1 MFNRSVSKWYV
12 VLSVLYVLLGVI
24 MLFWPHVTVDIL
36 GVVLGVVLLAY
47 GAARIV
53 IYFTKNHFDGIV
65 HMDLTVGVVFGALG
79 GFMLLHRDFVNTV
92 FPFAVAILLLI
103 GAISKLQYALDM
115 KRIEVQ
121 RYKVF
126 MIFAVIVFV
135 LGIILSLC
143 VEITGSLYS
152 SMILHFLINS
162 RSVALLSSEDMV
174 NSMLTQSSTQPVITA
189 GEYLA
194 GAAVYTPVVI
204 LCIAGIWWSLKRL
217 ARSCGREDLFRKNR
231 IRRQFLICEAGE

>member
-12 VLSVLYVLLGVI
+12 ILSVLYVLLGVI

-121 RYKVF
+121 HYKVF
-126 MIFAVIVFV
+126 LIFAVIVFV
-135 LGIILSLC
+135 LGIIL
-143 VEITGSLYS
+143 VANPFTGHWMIWFIGGSL
-152 SMILHFLINS
+152 ILEGVLNCIAILVL
-162 RSVALLSSEDMV
+162 SVKLRKTGRGSFEV
-174 NSMLTQSSTQPVITA
+174 TEQGPGPVIRPADQQITM
-189 GEYLA
+189 
-194 GAAVYTPVVI
+194 
-204 LCIAGIWWSLKRL
+204 K
-217 ARSCGREDLFRKNR
+217 DK
-231 IRRQFLICEAGE
+231 